1 MAVNLEQEN
10 ARLRDEVYS
19 SHSEIN
25 KLKAENER
33 LRSNYK
39 RVDELLTAAE
49 ADAERWRALM
59 ALNDDLECMHSLE
72 YWRRKAIDAAKEG

>member
-33 LRSNYK
+33 LQADLKGTQARLRIEREAQAKQLK
-39 RVDELLTAAE
+39 RIRNAV
-49 ADAERWRALM
+49 AD
-59 ALNDDLECMHSLE
+59 LNDVM
-72 YWRRKAIDAAKEG
+72 EGES